1 MDAMN
6 SSEKWFVEN
15 ALRVKRYLMAAEK
28 LTNEF
33 VAAADNVRRRDQAV
47 SLRRLKA
54 RIMAD
59 VEHEQSRETS
69 ASLAFSERK
78 LAGGVVGFTASL
90 IAGAAAGHKDSLA
103 VAADVAD
110 ASFRKSAP
118 FGTVLVAVG
127 KNGVPDDVKVIP
139 LSRFARES
147 KISESQVRAALNKS
161 GHFLTGS
168 HAFAAAAGEIE
179 RRVLS
184 GVASLPLSVEE
195 FSRACL
201 RAPLVVVTRAG
212 KSHAEHP
219 GAPPPSA

>member
-1 MDAMN
+1 MRG
-6 SSEKWFVEN
+6 SEKWFAEN
-15 ALRVKRYLMAAEK
+15 VLRVKKCRIAAEE

-33 VAAADNVRRRDQAV
+33 LVVADNVRRHDQAV

-54 RIMAD
+54 RIRAD

-103 VAADVAD
+103 IAADIAD

-139 LSRFARES
+139 LSRLARES
-147 KISESQVRAALNKS
+147 KMSESQVRVVLNKS
-161 GHFLTGS
+161 GHFLIGPHT
-168 HAFAAAAGEIE
+168 FASAVDEIE
-179 RRVLS
+179 HRVLC
-184 GVASLPLSVEE
+184 GVASLPLSIEE
-195 FSRACL
+195 FSRVCL
-201 RAPLVVVTRAG
+201 RTPVVVVTQAG
-212 KSHAEHP
+212 KSDTEHP
-219 GAPPPSA
+219 EPPPPSV